1 MISQKK
7 IEFSVGVFV
16 LTGIIAAIYL
26 TFVMGGL
33 RLGNGDSYTLKARF
47 TDVTGLR
54 VNTAVRIAG
63 VNVGQVQQIELDRET
78 FAVLVTFSVPNWLEL
93 DDDTIASVRTDGL
106 IGDKYVSLQ
115 PGGSGITLEPGETLY
130 ETESA
135 VDLEGLIKNFAFGSI
150 E

>member
-7 IEFSVGVFV
+7 IEFSVGAFV
-16 LTGIIAAIYL
+16 LVGVIAGLYL

-33 RLGNGDSYTLKARF
+33 SVTNGATYQLKARF
-47 TDVTGLR
+47 ADVTGLR
-54 VNTAVRIAG
+54 VDTAVRISG
-63 VNVGQVQQIELDRET
+63 VSVGHVEKIELDQES
-78 FAVLVTFSVPNWLEL
+78 FAVWVTISLPNWLEL

-106 IGDKYVSLQ
+106 IGDKYLSLL
-115 PGGSGITLEPGETLY
+115 PGGSGIILGPDDILY

-135 VDLEGLIKNFAFGSI
+135 VDLEGLIKNFAFGSV